1 MDTVIRT
8 FAPDNQLSDGKT
20 ARRQD
25 GKTARRQ
32 DGKTARRQGRE
43 YADS

>member
-8 FAPDNQLSDGKT
+8 FAPDEDGKT

-25 GKTARRQ
+25 GKQENTPI
-32 DGKTARRQGRE
+32 
-43 YADS
+43 ADS